1 MASAKVTVMR
11 AEDMGGD
18 VRMTSCPHDGLE
30 EYNYEQDKYEVSGG
44 RGKGRTKKEAEL
56 NTNRHDPCG
65 HTRKTTQRL
74 INSHEREKDKG
85 RDEHRGKERVEHW
98 GREQHREHGTATK

>member
-1 MASAKVTVMR
+1 MASANVKVMHEGETF
-11 AEDMGGD
+11 GD
-18 VRMTSCPHDGLE
+18 VRVTSFTKDDLE

-56 NTNRHDPCG
+56 HTNRHDPCG

-74 INSHEREKDKG
+74 INSHEREKD
-85 RDEHRGKERVEHW
+85 RGK
-98 GREQHREHGTATK
+98 GREQRQDQGTANK

>member
-1 MASAKVTVMR
+1 
-11 AEDMGGD
+11 MGG
-18 VRMTSCPHDGLE
+18 VGR
-30 EYNYEQDKYEVSGG
+30 YEVSGG
-44 RGKGRTKKEAEL
+44 RGKGRTKREAEL

-98 GREQHREHGTATK
+98 GREQHREHGTATKCTISLYRFACQGIL